1 MRTTFI
7 NQLVEEARRN
17 ERIFLLVG
25 DLGFHVVEPKNTLL
39 SHCFPELVDLI

>member
-25 DLGFHVVEPKNTLL
+25 DLGFHVVEPFAEA
-39 SHCFPELVDLI
+39 FPSVS